1 MWYAVWVAFFIK
13 LNMENEVIEFDIGV
27 GGGGGG
33 GGAASGDEAL
43 DGDHHALD
51 EEMADSSPTGGSGGG
66 GGGGGV
72 SGEIYIPE
80 GDPDLEPYEG
90 MEFESEEAAKA
101 FYNSYA
107 RRVGFSTRVS
117 SSRRSR
123 KDGAIIQR
131 SFVCAKEGFRNLN
144 EKRTKDREI
153 KRPRTITRV
162 GCKAS
167 LSVKIQDSGKWVV
180 SGFVREHNHEL
191 VPPDQV
197 HCLRSHRQI
206 SGPAKTL
213 IDTLQAAGMGPR
225 RIMSAL
231 IKEYGGISKVGFT
244 EVDCRN
250 YMRNNRQRSLEG
262 DIQLLLDYL
271 IQMHAENHSFFY
283 SVQGDEDQYTGNVF
297 WADPKARINYTY
309 FGDTV
314 TFDTTY
320 RSNRYRLPFAPFTGV
335 NHHGQPVLFGC
346 ALLINESE
354 ASFVWLFKTWLTAMS
369 GCPPV
374 SITTDHD
381 MVIRSAI
388 MQVFPETRHRF
399 CKWHIFKKCQE
410 MLSHVFLKHPNFE
423 ADFHK
428 CVNLTDSIEEFESCW
443 LALVDKY
450 DLGVHEWLQT
460 LYSARR
466 QWVPVYLR
474 DTFFAEMSITQR
486 SDSMNS
492 YFDGYVNA
500 STNLNQFFRL
510 YEKALESR
518 YEKEVKADYDT
529 INTSP
534 VLKTPSPME
543 KQASELYTRKLF
555 VRFQEELVG
564 TLTFMASKVEDDG
577 EVTMYQVAKFGEDHK
592 AYYVKFNVLEMRAT
606 CSCQMFEFS
615 GLLCRH
621 ILAIFRVTN
630 LLTLPSHYILKRWTR
645 NAKSTIIL
653 EERAS
658 DAFSSYLESHTVRY
672 NTLRHEA
679 FKFVDEGA
687 ESLESY
693 NVAMVAL
700 QEAAKRVALA
710 TQNEGKTPMVNG
722 HVREDLTSDGNQA
735 NYSTGDHPR
744 SFSQQL
750 SELWYW
756 FRSEFKSTTLLPSS
770 PPLERGKTDYIAA
783 GLITLDDMDKKIHDL
798 THELD
803 CANRKCD
810 VYRANLISVLRDI
823 EDHKQ
828 QLSVK
833 VQNIKLSMKDDA
845 FRYDMLTVAD
855 KDNRC
860 ETQAATCMVSILF
873 SYGWILIEC
882 LSYQV
887 MTQVLKCSY
896 SLIKDVKPG
905 NHQKEDASQA
915 PECLSTEHK

>member
-1 MWYAVWVAFFIK
+1 
-13 LNMENEVIEFDIGV
+13 MENEVIEFDIGL
-27 GGGGGG
+27 GGGD
-33 GGAASGDEAL
+33 AVSGD
-43 DGDHHALD
+43 DDHHHLVID
-51 EEMADSSPTGGSGGG
+51 EDMAADDASPTGPGGG
-66 GGGGGV
+66 FGG
-72 SGEIYIPE
+72 GEIYIPE

-101 FYNSYA
+101 FYNSYG

-167 LSVKIQDSGKWVV
+167 LSVKIQDSSGKWVV
-180 SGFVREHNHEL
+180 SGFVKEHNHEL

-225 RIMSAL
+225 RIMSVL

-250 YMRNNRQRSLEG
+250 YIRTNRQRSFEG

-271 IQMHAENHSFFY
+271 RQMHAENPSFFY
-283 SVQGDEDQYTGNVF
+283 AVQGDETGNVF
-297 WADPKARINYTY
+297 WADPKAKMNYTY

-320 RSNRYRLPFAPFTGV
+320 RSNRYRLPFAPFTGI

-346 ALLINESE
+346 AFLMNESE
-354 ASFVWLFKTWLTAMS
+354 ASFVWLFKTWLMAMS
-369 GCPPV
+369 GRPPL

-381 MVIRSAI
+381 VVIQAAI
-388 MQVFPETRHRF
+388 LQVFPDTRHRF

-410 MLSHVFLKHPNFE
+410 KLSHVFLKHPNFE

-428 CVNLTDSIEEFESCW
+428 CVNLADSIEEFESCW
-443 LALVDKY
+443 LSLVDKY
-450 DLGVHEWLQT
+450 DLRDHEWLQT
-460 LYSARR
+460 IYSARR

-492 YFDGYVNA
+492 YFDGFVNA
-500 STNLNQFFRL
+500 STNLNQFFKL
-510 YEKALESR
+510 YEKALDSR
-518 YEKEVKADYDT
+518 NEKEVKADFDT
-529 INTSP
+529 MNASP

-543 KQASELYTRKLF
+543 KQASKLYTRKLF
-555 VRFQEELVG
+555 ARFQEELVG
-564 TLTFMASKVEDDG
+564 TLTFMASKVEDNG
-577 EVTMYQVAKFGEDHK
+577 EVTAYQVAKFGEDHK

-621 ILAIFRVTN
+621 ILAVFRVTN
-630 LLTLPSHYILKRWTR
+630 VLTLPLHYILKRWTR
-645 NAKSTIIL
+645 NAKSTIML
-653 EERAS
+653 EERPC
-658 DAFSSYLESHTVRY
+658 DVFSSYLESHTVRY

-687 ESLESY
+687 ESVDSY

-710 TQNEGKTPMVNG
+710 TKNEGKTPMING
-722 HVREDLTSDGNQA
+722 RIRENSTNDGSQA
-735 NYSTGDHPR
+735 NYSSGDHPR
-744 SFSQQL
+744 SISQQL
-750 SELWYW
+750 SEYSWV
-756 FRSEFKSTTLLPSS
+756 RIVE
-770 PPLERGKTDYIAA
+770 YIW
-783 GLITLDDMDKKIHDL
+783 L
-798 THELD
+798 
-803 CANRKCD
+803 N
-810 VYRANLISVLRDI
+810 
-823 EDHKQ
+823 
-828 QLSVK
+828 
-833 VQNIKLSMKDDA
+833 
-845 FRYDMLTVAD
+845 
-855 KDNRC
+855 
-860 ETQAATCMVSILF
+860 
-873 SYGWILIEC
+873 
-882 LSYQV
+882 
-887 MTQVLKCSY
+887 
-896 SLIKDVKPG
+896 
-905 NHQKEDASQA
+905 
-915 PECLSTEHK
+915 

>member
-1 MWYAVWVAFFIK
+1 
-13 LNMENEVIEFDIGV
+13 MESQVIEFDIGV

-33 GGAASGDEAL
+33 GGGSE
-43 DGDHHALD
+43 DGDGDVILENMDDSETMPDCSPAL
-51 EEMADSSPTGGSGGG
+51 SSDALIVSGIYTPTG
-66 GGGGGV
+66 
-72 SGEIYIPE
+72 
-80 GDPDLEPYEG
+80 DLDLEPFEG

-131 SFVCAKEGFRNLN
+131 SFVCSKEGFRNLN

-162 GCKAS
+162 GCKAA

-180 SGFVREHNHEL
+180 SSFVKEHNHEL

-271 IQMHAENHSFFY
+271 RQMHAENPDFFY
-283 SVQGDEDQYTGNVF
+283 AVQGDEDQCTGNVF
-297 WADPKARINYTY
+297 WADQKARANYNY

-346 ALLINESE
+346 AFLINESE
-354 ASFVWLFKTWLTAMS
+354 ASFIWLFKTWLAAMF
-369 GCPPV
+369 GNPPV

-381 MVIRSAI
+381 EVIRSAV
-388 MQVFPETRHRF
+388 MQVFPDSRHRF

-410 MLSHVFLKHPNFE
+410 KLSHVFLKYPNFE

-428 CVNLTDSIEEFESCW
+428 CVNLTESTEEYESCW
-443 LALVDKY
+443 FALVNKY
-450 DLGVHEWLQT
+450 ELRDHDWL
-460 LYSARR
+460 LAIYSDRR
-466 QWVPVYLR
+466 HWVPVYLR

-500 STNLNQFFRL
+500 STNLNQFFKL

-518 YEKEVKADYDT
+518 HEKEVKADYDT
-529 INTSP
+529 MNTLP
-534 VLKTPSPME
+534 ALKTPSPME
-543 KQASELYTRKLF
+543 KQASEVYTRKLF
-555 VRFQEELVG
+555 MRFQEELVG
-564 TLTFMASKVEDDG
+564 TLTFMATKVEDEG
-577 EVTMYQVAKFGEDHK
+577 GMTIYQVAKFGEDHK
-592 AYYVKFNVLEMRAT
+592 AYCVRFNVLEMKAT

-621 ILAIFRVTN
+621 VLAVFRVTN
-630 LLTLPSHYILKRWTR
+630 VLTLPSHYILKRWTR
-645 NAKSTIIL
+645 NAKSTVTL
-653 EERAS
+653 EEHVA
-658 DAFSSYLESHTVRY
+658 DAFSGYLESHTVRY
-672 NTLRHEA
+672 NMLRHEA
-679 FKFVDEGA
+679 FKFVEEGA
-687 ESLESY
+687 ESVCTY
-693 NVAMVAL
+693 VVAMAAL
-700 QEAAKRVALA
+700 GEASKKVSLAAKHDGKISSLNG
-710 TQNEGKTPMVNG
+710 QNQD
-722 HVREDLTSDGNQA
+722 DLISDGIQENL
-735 NYSTGDHPR
+735 NIED
-744 SFSQQL
+744 QQGTFTKLL
-750 SELWYW
+750 SEVGIYSVIVQ
-756 FRSEFKSTTLLPSS
+756 FSCISE
-770 PPLERGKTDYIAA
+770 AV
-783 GLITLDDMDKKIHDL
+783 
-798 THELD
+798 
-803 CANRKCD
+803 CA
-810 VYRANLISVLRDI
+810 VS
-823 EDHKQ
+823 
-828 QLSVK
+828 
-833 VQNIKLSMKDDA
+833 
-845 FRYDMLTVAD
+845 
-855 KDNRC
+855 
-860 ETQAATCMVSILF
+860 SIL
-873 SYGWILIEC
+873 E
-882 LSYQV
+882 
-887 MTQVLKCSY
+887 KCS
-896 SLIKDVKPG
+896 
-905 NHQKEDASQA
+905 
-915 PECLSTEHK
+915 

>member
-1 MWYAVWVAFFIK
+1 MDH
-13 LNMENEVIEFDIGV
+13 EVLEFDIGL
-27 GGGGGG
+27 GGSSAPEADDDPSAGLDV
-33 GGAASGDEAL
+33 DE
-43 DGDHHALD
+43 D
-51 EEMADSSPTGGSGGG
+51 MADSPALHVTTPAGSRVNNGGSG
-66 GGGGGV
+66 
-72 SGEIYIPE
+72 SGEIYLPE
-80 GDPDLEPYEG
+80 GDLLDLEPYEG

-123 KDGAIIQR
+123 RDGAIIQR
-131 SFVCAKEGFRNLN
+131 QFVCAKEGFRNLN

-167 LSVKIQDSGKWVV
+167 LSVKMQDSGKWVV

-191 VPPDQV
+191 VAPDQV

-271 IQMHAENHSFFY
+271 RQMHSESPNFFY
-283 SVQGDEDQYTGNVF
+283 AVQGEEDQSTSNVF
-297 WADPKARINYTY
+297 WADAKARMNYTY

-346 ALLINESE
+346 AFLINESE
-354 ASFVWLFKTWLTAMS
+354 ASFVWLFSTWLMAMS
-369 GCPPV
+369 GHPPV

-381 MVIRSAI
+381 PVIRSAI
-388 MQVFPETRHRF
+388 MQVFPDTRHRF

-410 MLSHVFLKHPNFE
+410 KLSHVFLKHPTFE

-428 CVNLTDSIEEFESCW
+428 CVNLPESIEEFESCW
-443 LALVDKY
+443 LSLLDRY
-450 DLGVHEWLQT
+450 ELRDHEWLQMI
-460 LYSARR
+460 YNDRR

-500 STNLNQFFRL
+500 STNLTQFFKL

-518 YEKEVKADYDT
+518 NEKEVKADYDT
-529 INTSP
+529 MNTFP

-543 KQASELYTRKLF
+543 KQASEFYTRKLF

-564 TLTFMASKVEDDG
+564 TLTFMASKADDDG
-577 EVTMYQVAKFGEDHK
+577 DIITYQVAKFGEDHK
-592 AYYVKFNVLEMRAT
+592 AYYVRFNVLEMKAT
-606 CSCQMFEFS
+606 CSCRMFEFS

-621 ILAIFRVTN
+621 VLAVFRVTN
-630 LLTLPSHYILKRWTR
+630 VLTLPSHYVLKRWTQ
-645 NAKSTIIL
+645 NAKSNVIL
-653 EERAS
+653 EEHVA
-658 DAFSSYLESHTVRY
+658 DVYTNYLESHTVRY

-687 ESLESY
+687 KSLDTY
-693 NVAMVAL
+693 NVAVTAL
-700 QEAAKRVALA
+700 QEAAKRVSLS
-710 TQNEGKTPMVNG
+710 TKNEGQLNMLNG
-722 HVREDLTSDGNQA
+722 RIRGGSLCDGNQI
-735 NYSTGDHPR
+735 NSTSRDNR
-744 SFSQQL
+744 RFSSQDL
-750 SELWYW
+750 SEDDIDKRIQELTN
-756 FRSEFKSTTLLPSS
+756 E
-770 PPLERGKTDYIAA
+770 LEYAK
-783 GLITLDDMDKKIHDL
+783 
-798 THELD
+798 
-803 CANRKCD
+803 RKCED
-810 VYRANLISVLRDI
+810 YRSNLLSVLKDI
-823 EDHKQ
+823 EDHKL
-828 QLSVK
+828 QLSIK
-833 VQNIKLSMKDDA
+833 VQNIKINMKDG
-845 FRYDMLTVAD
+845 L
-855 KDNRC
+855 
-860 ETQAATCMVSILF
+860 
-873 SYGWILIEC
+873 
-882 LSYQV
+882 
-887 MTQVLKCSY
+887 
-896 SLIKDVKPG
+896 
-905 NHQKEDASQA
+905 
-915 PECLSTEHK
+915 

>member
-1 MWYAVWVAFFIK
+1 
-13 LNMENEVIEFDIGV
+13 MENGVLEFDVGLGGSVV
-27 GGGGGG
+27 GGDDDPLDIEDNHDHMDDDGSIAVISPS
-33 GGAASGDEAL
+33 AAGRVNASQ
-43 DGDHHALD
+43 
-51 EEMADSSPTGGSGGG
+51 
-66 GGGGGV
+66 
-72 SGEIYIPE
+72 EIYIPE
-80 GDPDLEPYEG
+80 GDLDLEPYEG

-153 KRPRTITRV
+153 KRPRTVTRV

-180 SGFVREHNHEL
+180 SNFVKEHNHEL

-213 IDTLQAAGMGPR
+213 IDTLQAAGLGPR

-271 IQMHAENHSFFY
+271 KQMQSENPSFFY
-283 SVQGDEDQYTGNVF
+283 SVQGDEDQFTGNVF
-297 WADPKARINYTY
+297 WADPKARANYTY

-346 ALLINESE
+346 AFLINESE
-354 ASFVWLFKTWLTAMS
+354 ASFVWLFKTWLEAMS
-369 GCPPV
+369 GHPPV

-381 MVIRSAI
+381 AVIQSAI

-410 MLSHVFLKHPNFE
+410 KLSHVFLKHPTFE

-428 CVNLTDSIEEFESCW
+428 CVNLTESIEEFESCW
-443 LALVDKY
+443 LSLLDKY
-450 DLGVHEWLQT
+450 ELRDHEWLQAI
-460 LYSARR
+460 YGARS

-500 STNLNQFFRL
+500 STNLNQFFKL

-518 YEKEVKADYDT
+518 NEKEVKADYDT
-529 INTSP
+529 MNTSP
-534 VLKTPSPME
+534 ILRTPSPME

-555 VRFQEELVG
+555 MRFQEELVG
-564 TLTFMASKVEDDG
+564 TLTFMASKAEDDG
-577 EVTMYQVAKFGEDHK
+577 EVTTYQVAKYGEDHK
-592 AYYVKFNVLEMRAT
+592 AYHVKFNVMEMKAA

-615 GLLCRH
+615 GILCRH
-621 ILAIFRVTN
+621 VLAVFRVTN
-630 LLTLPSHYILKRWTR
+630 VLTLPSHYILKRWTR
-645 NAKSTIIL
+645 NAKSSVTL
-653 EERAS
+653 EEHVN
-658 DAFSSYLESHTVRY
+658 DAFSSYLESHTVRF

-687 ESLESY
+687 ESVDSY
-693 NVAMVAL
+693 TVAMAAL
-700 QEAAKRVALA
+700 EEASEKVSLEMK
-710 TQNEGKTPMVNG
+710 NEGRISSTNG
-722 HVREDLTSDGNQA
+722 RIRDESKRNGIQGDQ
-735 NYSTGDHPR
+735 STQDHQG
-744 SFSQQL
+744 STTCKL
-750 SELWYW
+750 SEEEMDEKI
-756 FRSEFKSTTLLPSS
+756 SELVS
-770 PPLERGKTDYIAA
+770 
-783 GLITLDDMDKKIHDL
+783 
-798 THELD
+798 ELD
-803 CANRKCD
+803 FANRRCD
-810 VYRANLISVLRDI
+810 VYRSNLLSVLEDI
-823 EDHKQ
+823 EDHKRE
-828 QLSVK
+828 LALK
-833 VQNIKLSMKDDA
+833 VQNVKLSLREG
-845 FRYDMLTVAD
+845 F
-855 KDNRC
+855 
-860 ETQAATCMVSILF
+860 
-873 SYGWILIEC
+873 
-882 LSYQV
+882 
-887 MTQVLKCSY
+887 
-896 SLIKDVKPG
+896 
-905 NHQKEDASQA
+905 
-915 PECLSTEHK
+915 

>member
-1 MWYAVWVAFFIK
+1 
-13 LNMENEVIEFDIGV
+13 MENEVIEFDIGIGIGI
-27 GGGGGG
+27 GGGGDESVAIIDDDDLTDDSRSTGINMG
-33 GGAASGDEAL
+33 TISGN
-43 DGDHHALD
+43 
-51 EEMADSSPTGGSGGG
+51 GSGSFFMDSLGY
-66 GGGGGV
+66 V
-72 SGEIYIPE
+72 PE
-80 GDPDLEPYEG
+80 RDLGLEPCEG
-90 MEFESEEAAKA
+90 MEFESEEAAKG

-144 EKRTKDREI
+144 EKRTKYREI
-153 KRPRTITRV
+153 KRPRTVTRV

-167 LSVKIQDSGKWVV
+167 MSVKIQDSGKWVV
-180 SGFVREHNHEL
+180 STFVKEHNHEL

-271 IQMHAENHSFFY
+271 RQMRADNPSFFY
-283 SVQGDEDQYTGNVF
+283 AVQGDDEQCAGNVF
-297 WADPKARINYTY
+297 WADAKARENYTY

-320 RSNRYRLPFAPFTGV
+320 RSNRYRLPFAPFTGI

-346 ALLINESE
+346 AFLLNESE
-354 ASFVWLFKTWLTAMS
+354 SSFIWLFETWVSAMS
-369 GCPPV
+369 GHLPV

-381 MVIRSAI
+381 TVIQSAI
-388 MQVFPETRHRF
+388 MHVFPDTRHRF

-410 MLSHVFLKHPNFE
+410 KLSHVFLQYPNFE

-428 CVNLTDSIEEFESCW
+428 CVNLPDSVDEFEACW
-443 LALVDKY
+443 LPLVDKY
-450 DLGVHEWLQT
+450 DLRDHEWLQAI
-460 LYSARR
+460 YSSRK

-500 STNLNQFFRL
+500 STTLNQFVKL

-518 YEKEVKADYDT
+518 NEKEVKADYDT
-529 INTSP
+529 MNTLP
-534 VLKTPSPME
+534 PLRTPSPME
-543 KQASELYTRKLF
+543 KQASELYTRKIFL
-555 VRFQEELVG
+555 RFQEELVG
-564 TLTFMASKVEDDG
+564 TLTLMASEVEDDG
-577 EVTMYQVAKFGEDHK
+577 EVTTYQVSKFGEDNKCYH
-592 AYYVKFNVLEMRAT
+592 VKFNVLEMRAT
-606 CSCQMFEFS
+606 CSCCMFEFS

-621 ILAIFRVTN
+621 VLAVFRVTN
-630 LLTLPSHYILKRWTR
+630 VLTLPSGYILKRWTV
-645 NAKSTIIL
+645 NAKSSVIL
-653 EERAS
+653 EERVN

-679 FKFVDEGA
+679 FKFVEEGA
-687 ESLESY
+687 ESVDTY
-693 NVAMVAL
+693 NVAISAL
-700 QEAAKRVALA
+700 EEAARKVAMA
-710 TQNEGKTPMVNG
+710 AKNEGRVMING
-722 HVREDLTSDGNQA
+722 RSREDSRSNGTLTKRNTVNHHGSLDQNI
-735 NYSTGDHPR
+735 SEDEKDR
-744 SFSQQL
+744 KIEQL
-750 SELWYW
+750 NNEL
-756 FRSEFKSTTLLPSS
+756 E
-770 PPLERGKTDYIAA
+770 
-783 GLITLDDMDKKIHDL
+783 
-798 THELD
+798 
-803 CANRKCD
+803 CARRKCEA
-810 VYRANLISVLRDI
+810 YRTNLLSVLRDI

-828 QLSVK
+828 QLSLK
-833 VQNIKLSMKDDA
+833 VQIMRYSMKD
-845 FRYDMLTVAD
+845 
-855 KDNRC
+855 
-860 ETQAATCMVSILF
+860 
-873 SYGWILIEC
+873 C
-882 LSYQV
+882 L
-887 MTQVLKCSY
+887 
-896 SLIKDVKPG
+896 
-905 NHQKEDASQA
+905 
-915 PECLSTEHK
+915 

>member
-1 MWYAVWVAFFIK
+1 
-13 LNMENEVIEFDIGV
+13 MENEVIEFDIGL
-27 GGGGGG
+27 GGGDD
-33 GGAASGDEAL
+33 GDEAV
-43 DGDHHALD
+43 DIVDHHVYD
-51 EEMADSSPTGGSGGG
+51 EEMTDSSPTAAFGST
-66 GGGGGV
+66 
-72 SGEIYIPE
+72 SSALDTYIPE

-144 EKRTKDREI
+144 ERRTKDREI

-180 SGFVREHNHEL
+180 SGFVKGHNHEL

-271 IQMHAENHSFFY
+271 RQMHTDNPAFFY
-283 SVQGDEDQYTGNVF
+283 AVQGDEDQYTGNVL
-297 WADPKARINYTY
+297 WADPKARANYSY

-346 ALLINESE
+346 AFLINESE
-354 ASFVWLFKTWLTAMS
+354 ASFVWLFETWLAAMS
-369 GCPPV
+369 GRPPV

-381 MVIRSAI
+381 AVIQAAI
-388 MQVFPETRHRF
+388 MHVFPKTRHRF

-410 MLSHVFLKHPNFE
+410 KLSHVFLKHPSFE
-423 ADFHK
+423 SDFHK
-428 CVNLTDSIEEFESCW
+428 CVNLTDSIEEFEPCW
-443 LALVDKY
+443 SSLLDKY
-450 DLGVHEWLQT
+450 DLRDHEWLQEI
-460 LYSARR
+460 YAARR

-500 STNLNQFFRL
+500 STNLNQFFKL

-518 YEKEVKADYDT
+518 NEKEVKADYDT
-529 INTSP
+529 MNTP
-534 VLKTPSPME
+534 PILRTPSPME

-564 TLTFMASKVEDDG
+564 TLTFMASKEEDEG
-577 EVTMYQVAKFGEDHK
+577 EITNYQVAKFGEDHK
-592 AYYVKFNVLEMRAT
+592 AHYVKFNVLEMRAT

-615 GLLCRH
+615 GILCRH
-621 ILAIFRVTN
+621 VLAVFRVTN
-630 LLTLPSHYILKRWTR
+630 VLTLPSHYILKRWTR
-645 NAKSTIIL
+645 NAKSSVIL
-653 EERAS
+653 EERVS
-658 DAFSSYLESHTVRY
+658 DVYSSYLESHTVRY

-679 FKFVDEGA
+679 FKFVDDGA
-687 ESLESY
+687 GSVETY

-700 QEAAKRVALA
+700 EEAAKKVSLA
-710 TQNEGKTPMVNG
+710 NKKDGRTPMING
-722 HVREDLTSDGNQA
+722 RTREDSI
-735 NYSTGDHPR
+735 
-744 SFSQQL
+744 SQVSMTEQL
-750 SELWYW
+750 SE
-756 FRSEFKSTTLLPSS
+756 
-770 PPLERGKTDYIAA
+770 
-783 GLITLDDMDKKIHDL
+783 DDMDKKIREL
-798 THELD
+798 NHELD
-803 CANRKCD
+803 SANKKCE
-810 VYRANLISVLRDI
+810 VYRANLLSVLRDI

-828 QLSVK
+828 QLSIK
-833 VQNIKLSMKDDA
+833 VQNIKLGMKDG
-845 FRYDMLTVAD
+845 L
-855 KDNRC
+855 
-860 ETQAATCMVSILF
+860 
-873 SYGWILIEC
+873 
-882 LSYQV
+882 
-887 MTQVLKCSY
+887 
-896 SLIKDVKPG
+896 
-905 NHQKEDASQA
+905 
-915 PECLSTEHK
+915 

>member
-1 MWYAVWVAFFIK
+1 
-13 LNMENEVIEFDIGV
+13 MENEVIEFDIGLGGGRV
-27 GGGGGG
+27 GGGDEDGVDIEHPVDDEEIVDTPPGGG
-33 GGAASGDEAL
+33 LG
-43 DGDHHALD
+43 
-51 EEMADSSPTGGSGGG
+51 
-66 GGGGGV
+66 

-80 GDPDLEPYEG
+80 GDLDLEPYEG

-123 KDGAIIQR
+123 RDGAIIQR

-180 SGFVREHNHEL
+180 SGFTKEHNHEL
-191 VPPDQV
+191 VPPDKV

-271 IQMHAENHSFFY
+271 RQMHAENPSFVY
-283 SVQGDEDQYTGNVF
+283 AVQGDDDQSPSNVF
-297 WADPKARINYTY
+297 WADPKSRMNYTY

-346 ALLINESE
+346 AFLINESE
-354 ASFVWLFKTWLTAMS
+354 ASFIWLFKTWLMAMS
-369 GCPPV
+369 GRPPV

-381 MVIRSAI
+381 AVIGLAI
-388 MQVFPETRHRF
+388 SQVFPDTRHRF

-410 MLSHVFLKHPNFE
+410 KLSHVFLRHPTFE

-428 CVNLTDSIEEFESCW
+428 CVNLTDSTEEFESCW
-443 LALVDKY
+443 LSLVDKY
-450 DLGVHEWLQT
+450 DLRDHEWLQT
-460 LYSARR
+460 IHSARR

-474 DTFFAEMSITQR
+474 DAFFAEMSITQR

-500 STNLNQFFRL
+500 STNLSQFFKL

-518 YEKEVKADYDT
+518 NEKEVKADYDT
-529 INTSP
+529 MNTSL
-534 VLKTPSPME
+534 VLRTPSPME

-564 TLTFMASKVEDDG
+564 TLTFMASKADDDG
-577 EVTMYQVAKFGEDHK
+577 ETTTYQVAKFGEDHK

-621 ILAIFRVTN
+621 VLAVFRVTN
-630 LLTLPSHYILKRWTR
+630 VLTLPSHYILKRWTR
-645 NAKSTIIL
+645 NAKSSVIL

-658 DAFSSYLESHTVRY
+658 DVLNSYLESHTVRY

-679 FKFVDEGA
+679 FKFADEGA
-687 ESLESY
+687 KSIDTY
-693 NVAMVAL
+693 NVAMSSL
-700 QEAAKRVALA
+700 QEAAKKVALA
-710 TQNEGKTPMVNG
+710 AKTEGRFDMVNG
-722 HVREDLTSDGNQA
+722 HFRGQSTSDGSRAYYTSGEHQGSLGQN
-735 NYSTGDHPR
+735 
-744 SFSQQL
+744 L
-750 SELWYW
+750 SE
-756 FRSEFKSTTLLPSS
+756 
-770 PPLERGKTDYIAA
+770 
-783 GLITLDDMDKKIHDL
+783 DDMDRKIREL
-798 THELD
+798 TEELN
-803 CANRKCD
+803 CANGKCE
-810 VYRANLISVLRDI
+810 VYRANLLSVLKDI
-823 EDHKQ
+823 DEHKQ

-833 VQNIKLSMKDDA
+833 VQNVKLSMKDS
-845 FRYDMLTVAD
+845 F
-855 KDNRC
+855 
-860 ETQAATCMVSILF
+860 
-873 SYGWILIEC
+873 
-882 LSYQV
+882 
-887 MTQVLKCSY
+887 
-896 SLIKDVKPG
+896 
-905 NHQKEDASQA
+905 
-915 PECLSTEHK
+915 